1 MQSFAA
7 LLFALLLVVVSAG
20 ACNSSTVALAPDDGC
35 TLNSECAP
43 GLVCAFGRCSAACR
57 TAADCMG
64 GACVFDATMHTVCQY
79 PESQLCE
86 KQGDC
91 TPPLAC
97 ASDYRCRNI
106 CDVDADCNVLGING
120 RVCARDANGV
130 RYCAVPPEVS
140 DGEIV
145 ALPPLNYLPIDGGPA
160 PPDGAIAGPLEA
172 SVSLDAGDATLGSS
186 SEPDAPTGIVPDG
199 ASLDASS
206 SSEPFGFSPTNFNLT
221 LLVDGGAEAGSA
233 DVTISANCTN
243 CLGPATTTKLSD
255 GTPVDLYVLNSLE
268 IDPTAGLTL
277 TGPRPIVLAILTTAT
292 IDGQIS
298 VAASG
303 GTPGPGGFAPSN
315 AGPGAGAV
323 GFTGAYTG
331 SNGGGGSY
339 CGAGG
344 KGGATTGPGAPGGPT
359 YGTATLQSLVGGSAG
374 GAGPYGDPGGAGG
387 GAIEIVAGT
396 SIEVGPVGSINAGGG
411 GVAASAGGSGGAILL
426 EAPAVVIAGAV
437 AANGAGGSYGSGFSP
452 AGSNGAPS
460 GTPAAGVVTGG
471 NGSAATAI
479 AGSDGQVDDSG
490 ASPGAGGG
498 GAGWI
503 RIDTPTGTATITG
516 TVSPSLTT
524 PCATQGKLQ

>member
-1 MQSFAA
+1 
-7 LLFALLLVVVSAG
+7 
-20 ACNSSTVALAPDDGC
+20 
-35 TLNSECAP
+35 
-43 GLVCAFGRCSAACR
+43 
-57 TAADCMG
+57 MG
-64 GACVFDATMHTVCQY
+64 GTCIFDATMHAVCQY

-140 DGEIV
+140 GGEIV

-160 PPDGAIAGPLEA
+160 PPDGAVGGPLEA
-172 SVSLDAGDATLGSS
+172 SVSPDAGDATIGSS
-186 SEPDAPTGIVPDG
+186 SEPDAPTGSAPDG
-199 ASLDASS
+199 ETEPLDASS
-206 SSEPFGFSPTNFNLT
+206 SSGPFGFSPTNFNLA
-221 LLVDGGAEAGSA
+221 LLIDGGEDAGSA

-243 CLGPATTTKLSD
+243 CLGPATTAKLSD

-315 AGPGAGAV
+315 PGPGAGAV

-344 KGGATTGPGAPGGPT
+344 AGGATTGLGAPGGPS

-396 SIEVGPVGSINAGGG
+396 SIDVGSVGSINAGGG
-411 GVAASAGGSGGAILL
+411 GVSASAGGSGGAILL
-426 EAPAVVIAGAV
+426 EAPTVVIAGAV
-437 AANGAGGSYGSGFSP
+437 AANGGGGSYGSGFSP
-452 AGSNGAPS
+452 AGGNGAPS
-460 GTPAAGVVTGG
+460 STPAAGVVTGG
-471 NGSAATAI
+471 DGSAGTAT
-479 AGSDGQVDDSG
+479 AGSDGQLDDG
-490 ASPGAGGG
+490 GGSPGAGGG

-503 RIDTPTGTATITG
+503 RIDTSSGSATITG